1 MTTHSEARIEPYWF
15 GRPEAEIRDAVAGRH
30 EVWAA
35 VPGYSRYEWCD
46 KPVEVTRAG
55 DTFTSQIRRVGE
67 GFMVLKM
74 NKLSSAGY
82 RQVNVTNDARQRVTV
97 DVAPMILLAH
107 HPAFRGLDRFPDG
120 LETRHNPVTG
130 PLFNAYPEGLWPGT
144 KEQNAGDKGPQ
155 DPQFPCRNHVTCGNM
170 VHNEGKRCVPC
181 TEAVGRQ
188 AAAML
193 DAGENLMAVA
203 FRFGYTGPDWVFKLA
218 VKCGGYQ
225 GTKAAALAQHPS
237 LRQKLRLARL
247 IRGDAL

>member
-1 MTTHSEARIEPYWF
+1 MTTQSEARIEPYWF
-15 GRPEAEIRDAVAGRH
+15 GRPEQEIRGAVEARDETWG
-30 EVWAA
+30 A
-35 VPGYSRYEWCD
+35 VPGHGRYEWSD
-46 KPVEVTRAG
+46 KGR
-55 DTFTSQIRRVGE
+55 IRRAADGRL
-67 GFMVLKM
+67 MKTRLL
-74 NKLSSAGY
+74 NSGY
-82 RQVNVTNDARQRVTV
+82 EAVNVIRDSDGKQVTV
-97 DVAPMILLAH
+97 TVHSMVLLAH
-107 HPAFRGLDRFPDG
+107 HPAFHGLAAFPDG
-120 LETRHNPVTG
+120 LETRHNPATG
-130 PLFNAYPEGLWPGT
+130 PLFNVYPEGLWPGT
-144 KEQNAGDKGPQ
+144 KEQNAADKGPQ
-155 DPQFPCRNHVTCGNM
+155 EPQHPCRNHVTCGNM

-193 DAGENLMAVA
+193 GAGENLMAVA